1 MSNNNEIDELER
13 QMAMLEDIPSNEVV
27 SNVLNSTPVQPVQS
41 AQPVQAQ
48 VNTIIPE
55 AQTNLGTF
63 SNQVSVPVQQVVQQQ
78 ENQNAAAQAVQPST
92 SVVQPVQS
100 QVNASAQSNIDI
112 FDKED
117 DLPVFVNLGEDVQEE
132 KIPFIRLK
140 AGESTRIMLFTTKM
154 IPVYTHYQK
163 DLGYFRCISR
173 RQPNGYIDTTYGKAP
188 CCKFLTE
195 DGKED
200 YAKLKRIIPV
210 IEYPVGKDGKSLLA
224 GKQPQ
229 LKFLTLTKPD
239 YDNLMPL
246 LEDEEQRAK
255 VLNTCDFTIT
265 VGQDRF
271 KKKTFALKFDTI
283 RGQFAQTINE
293 EIKRCTPE
301 LMLQARD
308 EQFKKIPA
316 ARIQQVL
323 DQETQAASI
332 ADNLMSQEIPTIDN
346 LLQ

>member
-13 QMAMLEDIPSNEVV
+13 QMAMLEDIPSDEVV
-27 SNVLNSTPVQPVQS
+27 SNVLNSTPIQPT
-41 AQPVQAQ
+41 QPVQAQ

-55 AQTNLGTF
+55 VQTNLGAI

-78 ENQNAAAQAVQPST
+78 ENQNVAAQVVQPSA
-92 SVVQPVQS
+92 SVVQPMQS
-100 QVNASAQSNIDI
+100 QVNVSAQSNIDI

-117 DLPVFVNLGEDVQEE
+117 DSPVFVNLGEDVQEE

-154 IPVYTHYQK
+154 IPVYTHYHK
-163 DLGYFRCISR
+163 DLGYFRCLSK
-173 RQPNGYIDTTYGKAP
+173 RQANGYVDTTYGKAP

-255 VLNTCDFTIT
+255 VLNTCDFTIA

-283 RGQFAQTINE
+283 RGQFAQAINE
-293 EIKRCTPE
+293 EIKKCTPE

-323 DQETQAASI
+323 DQETQAASV
-332 ADNLMSQEIPTIDN
+332 ADSLMSQEVPTLDN

>member
-13 QMAMLEDIPSNEVV
+13 QMAMLEDIPSDEVV
-27 SNVLNSTPVQPVQS
+27 SNVLNSTPIQPVQP
-41 AQPVQAQ
+41 AQAQ
-48 VNTIIPE
+48 VNTSIHE
-55 AQTNLGTF
+55 VQTNLGAI
-63 SNQVSVPVQQVVQQQ
+63 SNQVSVPIQQVVQQQ
-78 ENQNAAAQAVQPST
+78 ENQNVAAQVVQPST
-92 SVVQPVQS
+92 SVVQPMQS
-100 QVNASAQSNIDI
+100 QVNVSAQSNIDI

-117 DLPVFVNLGEDVQEE
+117 DSPVFVNLGEDVQEE

-154 IPVYTHYQK
+154 IPVYTHYHK
-163 DLGYFRCISR
+163 DLGYFRCISK
-173 RQPNGYIDTTYGKAP
+173 RQANGYVDTTYGKAP

-293 EIKRCTPE
+293 EIKKCTPE

-323 DQETQAASI
+323 DQETQAASV
-332 ADNLMSQEIPTIDN
+332 ADSLMSQEVPTLDN